1 MVVGEVTKFER
12 FFRAAAGLDVDKQD
26 LKRYYDFLNQK
37 VYDLLIIAQAAA
49 KANRRDVLEPYDLP
63 VTKGL
68 QEIMYVFRDL
78 DQEIEVAPVL
88 DRLTARPPL
97 DVTLSEETQ
106 ERLPLVVGGL
116 SMALARAFKII
127 DPETK
132 NPQTRDWERVQQLFE
147 LLL

>member
-1 MVVGEVTKFER
+1 MPIGEVSKFER
-12 FFRAAAGLDVDKQD
+12 FFRAAAGLDVDKDD

-37 VYDLLIIAQAAA
+37 IYDLLIIGQASA
-49 KANRRDVLEPYDLP
+49 KANRRDILEPYDLP

-78 DQEIEVAPVL
+78 DQELEVSPIL
-88 DRLTARPPL
+88 DQLTARPPL

-106 ERLPLVVGGL
+106 ERLPMVVGGL
-116 SMALARAFKII
+116 SMALARTFKII
-127 DPETK
+127 DPEIK
-132 NPQTRDWERVQQLFE
+132 NPRTQDWERAQRIFE